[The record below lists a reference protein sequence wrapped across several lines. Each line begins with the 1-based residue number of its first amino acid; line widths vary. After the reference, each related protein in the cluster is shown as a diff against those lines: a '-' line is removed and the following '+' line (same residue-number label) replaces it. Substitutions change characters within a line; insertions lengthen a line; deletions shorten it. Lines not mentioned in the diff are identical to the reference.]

1 MRYVVL
7 ILALL
12 ATGCKS
18 SSEPSIQAP
27 APTPVYAEKPQMA
40 DVPLYVEA
48 LGSLRASTLVDVRP
62 RLTGIVSQVH
72 VHEGQWVEEGM
83 SLFQIDPKPY
93 AIKVQQVTARL
104 GSAKARLHAAQ
115 NKHER
120 FKTLADKNLISQ
132 NEWEQIETE
141 VLQAKAEVELD
152 VAILKEAKLELEYC
166 TICAHKSGRVGTVDI
181 HPGHLVAHT
190 QAEPLVQIATM
201 DPIVAEFALTEKEF
215 CQLSDE
221 TKDTELTTLSAPET
235 SYQGKLSFTD
245 NHFDETSGL
254 ILLRA
259 KIANPEYRLRPG
271 MSVKVR
277 IPVGIIKGAL
287 LVPQKAIK
295 HNEFGAFVYVV
306 QEDSSVAL
314 SQVQTAGEF
323 GQMLI
328 IQSGLTPDDVVI
340 TEGHQKAAPGSKVE
354 IK

>member
-7 ILALL
+7 ILVLL

-18 SSEPSIQAP
+18 APSQTMQAP
-27 APTPVYAEKPQMA
+27 APTPVHAAKPQIS

-48 LGSLRASTLVDVRP
+48 LGTLRASTLVDVRP

-83 SLFQIDPKPY
+83 SLFQIDSKPH
-93 AIKVQQVTARL
+93 AIKVQQVTAQL
-104 GSAKARLHAAQ
+104 AGAKARLHAAQ

-152 VAILKEAKLELEYC
+152 VALLKEANLDLEYC
-166 TICAHKSGRVGTVDI
+166 SISAHKAGRVGTVDI
-181 HPGHLVAHT
+181 HPGHLVTHT
-190 QAEPLVQIATM
+190 QPEPLVQIATM
-201 DPIVAEFALTEKEF
+201 DPVVAEFAVTEKEF

-221 TKDTELTTLSAPET
+221 AKDIELSTLSAPENT
-235 SYQGKLSFTD
+235 YQGKLSFTD
-245 NHFDETSGL
+245 NHFDATSGL
-254 ILLRA
+254 ILLKA
-259 KIANPEYRLRPG
+259 NVANPEYRLRPG

-277 IPVGIIKGAL
+277 IPVGIIEGAL

-306 QEDSSVAL
+306 KPDTSVAL
-314 SQVQTAGEF
+314 CQVQTAGEL

-328 IQSGLTPDDVVI
+328 IKSGLTADDIVI

-354 IK
+354 VK